1 MKYEK
6 LKELNK
12 EVYHQLIAVGAGE
25 TLYFEYVR
33 ESYEPLYPLHR
44 ATFRLEGYFIDGKSV
59 GYTVGRGYVLDKKM
73 SVSRITPTEIE
84 MYMYDIMDN
93 KIQARIE
100 LSRIHIFEDQTLP
113 LRYQ

>member
-25 TLYFEYVR
+25 TLYFEYIR
-33 ESYEPLYPLHR
+33 ESYEPLYPLHK
-44 ATFRLEGYFIDGKSV
+44 ATFRLEGYFIDGKKV